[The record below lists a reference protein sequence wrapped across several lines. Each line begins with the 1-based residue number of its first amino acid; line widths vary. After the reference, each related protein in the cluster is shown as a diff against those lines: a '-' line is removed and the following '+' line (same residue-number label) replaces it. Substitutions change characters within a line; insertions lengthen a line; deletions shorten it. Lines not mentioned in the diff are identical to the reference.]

1 MMLLAAGLLL
11 LACAA
16 LLLVARG
23 QVARDEAVARRFR
36 ILAGFGPGAGGE
48 TGGGLER
55 LLGGKAR
62 RSKRRQRQGA
72 TLEERVRTQR
82 LLMAPL
88 LAVALSAFGL
98 LRGESMDQLLI
109 LGMIGG
115 ILGYMLPVW
124 IGRLRE
130 VRHRQRMD
138 AQVPMLIHL
147 MIMTFDAGLTVE
159 RSLASVRRDSRRLVP
174 DIADE
179 LDQLFARLDHGE
191 DVVDALE
198 MMDESV
204 NVDSFSDLVS
214 VLRQILQQGG
224 EARRSLLS
232 LADILEIRRRQQ
244 LQERISKMAGKM
256 TVVMVLFFF
265 PALFILLAGPAFIA
279 VVGSLGDL
287 SG

>member
-11 LACAA
+11 LGCAG
-16 LLLVARG
+16 LLLLARA
-23 QVARDEAVARRFR
+23 QVARDELVSRRFR
-36 ILAGFGPGAGGE
+36 DLAGFGVGAE
-48 TGGGLER
+48 AGGGLRRLFGGPAER
-55 LLGGKAR
+55 KAR
-62 RSKRRQRQGA
+62 RRRQGA
-72 TLEERVRTQR
+72 SLEERVRPQR
-82 LLMAPL
+82 LLAAPL
-88 LAVALSAFGL
+88 LATGLAAFGIA
-98 LRGESMDQLLI
+98 RGETADQVLV
-109 LGMIGG
+109 LGLIGG
-115 ILGYMLPVW
+115 ILGFMLPVW
-124 IGRLRE
+124 LGRLRE
-130 VRHRQRMD
+130 ARHRQRID

-159 RSLASVRRDSRRLVP
+159 RSLSSVRRDSRRLVP

-179 LDQLFARLDHGE
+179 LDQLFTRVDHGE
-191 DVVDALE
+191 DIVDALE

-279 VVGSLGDL
+279 VLGSLGDL